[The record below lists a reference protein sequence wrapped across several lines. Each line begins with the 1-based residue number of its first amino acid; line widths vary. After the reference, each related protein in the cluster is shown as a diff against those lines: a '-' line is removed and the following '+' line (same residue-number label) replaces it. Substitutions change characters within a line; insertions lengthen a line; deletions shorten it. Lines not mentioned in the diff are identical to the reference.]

1 VQLLNVLRHQIQ
13 KAIMKIGSKKTMNLL
28 RKAQTGT
35 MANLRESK
43 MSNKQ
48 KANGTYDAPNVL
60 VGTFRE
66 QIVILLGKTEKS
78 LFSVTLLEYTNES
91 VNLRQASSAVLLIF

>member
-1 VQLLNVLRHQIQ
+1 V
-13 KAIMKIGSKKTMNLL
+13 NLL

-35 MANLRESK
+35 MANLRESE

-48 KANGTYDAPNVL
+48 KANGTYDAPDVL

-66 QIVILLGKTEKS
+66 QIVILRGKTGKR

-91 VNLRQASSAVLLIF
+91 VNLRQESFGVLLIFRKKTVFNNVPLLVS